1 MTENETFIN
10 DFPTLWLKLWL
21 IIKGER
27 NINSRCVKQLR
38 YNTRGQEWLY
48 DEAWWIFTPKNVGG
62 PPMVS
67 AHHDESSTKKKVF
80 QFLWQLTQSSR
91 WGFVLAIWVNSGGTF
106 SIMSNRLLL
115 SSYFPFTKV
124 NETYFPITVLLPFFP
139 LEGIVCTM
147 SFEVSTSFTK

>member
-1 MTENETFIN
+1 MLNNWDIIPVVKN
-10 DFPTLWLKLWL
+10 DSTM
-21 IIKGER
+21 R
-27 NINSRCVKQLR
+27 H
-38 YNTRGQEWLY
+38 
-48 DEAWWIFTPKNVGG
+48 DEYSHPKTWVGHRW
-62 PPMVS
+62 S

-139 LEGIVCTM
+139 LEGIVHYVFWSFYFLYKIGESCYFFDSDM
-147 SFEVSTSFTK
+147 SNFVVWLVTHFPLIFKKPSF

>member
-1 MTENETFIN
+1 MT
-10 DFPTLWLKLWL
+10 
-21 IIKGER
+21 
-27 NINSRCVKQLR
+27 LR
-38 YNTRGQEWLY
+38 Y
-48 DEAWWIFTPKNVGG
+48 EAWWWIFTPKNVGG

-67 AHHDESSTKKKVF
+67 ASWWIQYEKSF

-124 NETYFPITVLLPFFP
+124 NETYFPITVLLPFGRNRVHYVFWSFYFLYKIGESCYFFDSDISNFVVWLVTHFP
-139 LEGIVCTM
+139 LIFKKP
-147 SFEVSTSFTK
+147 SF